1 MLLYDKNTFE
11 RWLEQGKEKE
21 VQKDIWQKEHIFLY
35 CG

>member
-11 RWLEQGKEKE
+11 RWLEQGKKE